1 MADHY
6 SDYLKKSIP
15 ASELVFDDIKESD
28 KKLLSRVKKQRIKDA
43 MAFLILMTIAFTGCL
58 FLFGVVLFGPSD
70 VLIFKIIALV
80 VIGAGAFITGKQI
93 FDLIAG
99 YKGIIKGVVIASQRI
114 QEQKDNRNYTYQ
126 YVFDIYLEEKDQT
139 LMSYAVMKDVFERVN
154 PGDGVIL
161 VKLGGKVKVFEER
174 LFAEKP
180 CSTNR
185 PECTPTSLRCEM

>member
-28 KKLLSRVKKQRIKDA
+28 KELLRRVKKQRIKDA
-43 MAFLILMTIAFTGCL
+43 MAFLILMIIAFAGCL
-58 FLFGVVLFGPSD
+58 FLFGVVLLGPSD
-70 VLIFKIIALV
+70 ILIFKIIALV

-93 FDLIAG
+93 FNLFAG
-99 YKGIIKGVVIASQRI
+99 YKGIIKGVVLASQRI

-161 VKLGGKVKVFEER
+161 VKTGGKIKVFEDLDR
-174 LFAEKP
+174 KGVMDV
-180 CSTNR
+180 STIKSGIR
-185 PECTPTSLRCEM
+185 